1 MLDIKLS
8 DGTRRSW
15 HVGQGNPV
23 GYYEVEDVE
32 EVQADGDELDHIQ
45 NMFLKTAPLP
55 IPRNRV
61 VRWFGDHAKLIMGNL

>member
-45 NMFLKTAPLP
+45 NMFLKTMCKFILT
-55 IPRNRV
+55 V